1 MMMQLERTVGITEAT
16 KIVALS
22 LQVKEPVLLVG
33 APGTGKTELVK
44 SVSQALGLPCETLIG
59 SIMQPSDIALPYLAN
74 GEVEFRVL
82 KTLKALNDSGGVLFL
97 DEIDKAARSVQAA
110 LLTLILNHRIHDIR
124 LPNLRFVAACNP
136 VEAGGE
142 SDLISPLINRLSIV
156 NYKPRPDEVVRG
168 FRTRW
173 ALPPI
178 PVLNGL
184 KVDLTPNL
192 PPETERET
200 YWRNLVATFLERSPS
215 LILDYKDGEPF
226 PSPRTWEKSYRVLAA
241 ADDAGDLDVGWIM
254 VEGLVG
260 VGEASALREFVK
272 SLRLPAPEDVIANPE
287 ILKRLRQDELM
298 VALGSLAA
306 FAQRGDDE
314 FALLCSIVPEIPKV
328 VGNDMLLVLTEI
340 MKPNLKG
347 NQTNT
352 LKQALLAAGVA
363 DFILATLYGGNK
375 GGATQ

>member
-192 PPETERET
+192 PPETEKET
-200 YWRNLVATFLERSPS
+200 YWRN
-215 LILDYKDGEPF
+215 
-226 PSPRTWEKSYRVLAA
+226 
-241 ADDAGDLDVGWIM
+241 
-254 VEGLVG
+254 
-260 VGEASALREFVK
+260 FV
-272 SLRLPAPEDVIANPE
+272 
-287 ILKRLRQDELM
+287 
-298 VALGSLAA
+298 AA
-306 FAQRGDDE
+306 FLG
-314 FALLCSIVPEIPKV
+314 KV
-328 VGNDMLLVLTEI
+328 
-340 MKPNLKG
+340 
-347 NQTNT
+347 
-352 LKQALLAAGVA
+352 A
-363 DFILATLYGGNK
+363 ILNS
-375 GGATQ
+375 